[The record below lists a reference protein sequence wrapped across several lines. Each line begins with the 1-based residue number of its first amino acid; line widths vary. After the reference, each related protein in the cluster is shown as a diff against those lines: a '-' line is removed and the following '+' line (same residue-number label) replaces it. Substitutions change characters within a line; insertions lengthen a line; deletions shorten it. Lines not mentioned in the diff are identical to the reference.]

1 MINQCCKFYLQPVK
15 TIQIKMRH
23 ILLKCYK
30 MNRPFRLIAALPIS
44 TLPGYS
50 QKNILKHAPQGFDS
64 LCADIAHGKLIPS
77 AISPKLSAPKEWQT
91 WRRSLR

>member
-1 MINQCCKFYLQPVK
+1 
-15 TIQIKMRH
+15 MRH

-77 AISPKLSAPKEWQT
+77 AISPKQSAPKRMADMEKIIKMICGFDF
-91 WRRSLR
+91 